1 MWAGRTLEQNPSKH
15 NQFSQVGRELYSAVR
30 LANDEGRQA
39 DVVLEQAATR
49 QRQSAWL
56 GRKNPQS
63 WRPPKRHRVGAHAV
77 LVDVD
82 CQLRDSTSVG
92 GLHTFQIDEDPAK
105 RPDPMD
111 WPLLQMA
118 SDRGSDIT
126 CATFFMKYEIN
137 INLDDTGDQSHDIHN
152 DQKGTLSD
160 AKLLSFNLLQCAA
173 LNVHHGPWSEDTRF
187 RQVVDGMKDLGQFES
202 PASCP
207 LFGAMARKMLRDT
220 DEEHR
225 IGDPDIEEMLWHRL
239 FDESPWARKGRKI
252 HHNKFLDALE
262 NTWMTSFLKGTRL
275 MFKKEEGWC
284 REALLPGRGARLCCL
299 SMACRGGTDM
309 RGQGGLQVGDC
320 SRPRQDEV
328 DRLGRLRHHSLQLIS
343 S

>member
-1 MWAGRTLEQNPSKH
+1 
-15 NQFSQVGRELYSAVR
+15 
-30 LANDEGRQA
+30 
-39 DVVLEQAATR
+39 
-49 QRQSAWL
+49 
-56 GRKNPQS
+56 
-63 WRPPKRHRVGAHAV
+63 V

-126 CATFFMKYEIN
+126 CAIFFMKYEIN
-137 INLDDTGDQSHDIHN
+137 INLDDAGDQSHDIHN

-262 NTWMTSFLKGTRL
+262 NTWMTSFFKGTRL
-275 MFKKEEGWC
+275 MFKRKKDGAEWLFSLGEVPGSAASAWPAEEVQICEGKVGYKL
-284 REALLPGRGARLCCL
+284 ATAVDLVK
-299 SMACRGGTDM
+299 M
-309 RGQGGLQVGDC
+309 RWIVLVDFDITHC
-320 SRPRQDEV
+320 S
-328 DRLGRLRHHSLQLIS
+328 
-343 S
+343 